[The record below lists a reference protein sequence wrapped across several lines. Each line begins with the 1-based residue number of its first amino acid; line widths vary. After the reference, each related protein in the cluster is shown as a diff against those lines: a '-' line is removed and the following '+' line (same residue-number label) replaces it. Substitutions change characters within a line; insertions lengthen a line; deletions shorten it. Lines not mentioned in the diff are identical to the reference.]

1 MIKLSV
7 FTVATPELDPTELAA
22 IVKKAGL
29 QGIEWRFTETP
40 AEVKN
45 EPPSFWGNNRS
56 TISPSGGE
64 SELERF
70 KQAADQSG
78 VKTVSVTPYLR
89 AGDLASTE
97 EVLSA
102 ARYMGAS
109 FIRLGVPG
117 YDRTKSFDELFELAR
132 TYLKEAE
139 GLCKQYGVKGLIE
152 IHHGTLSASASG
164 ARRLVE
170 GLDPNWI
177 GILFDPGNTVHEGFE
192 NYKMAL
198 ELLGPYLAHV
208 HVKNAG
214 WSVKGAAEDGSAIW
228 HSEWASL
235 KDGMVPWKQVI
246 ADLVAVGYD
255 GYIGVEDFSKQ
266 FSNSEDM
273 LNHFSEYMGTL
284 LAEFKSNV

>member
-1 MIKLSV
+1 MKLSV
-7 FTVATPELDPTELAA
+7 FTVATPELDPAELAA
-22 IVKKAGL
+22 VVKKSGL
-29 QGIEWRFTETP
+29 QGIEWRFKETP

-45 EPPSFWGNNRS
+45 EAPSFWGNNRS

-70 KQAADQSG
+70 KLATEQAG
-78 VKTVSVTPYLR
+78 VKTVSVTPYLQ

-97 EVLSA
+97 EVLRA

-109 FIRLGVPG
+109 YIRLGVPG
-117 YDRTKSFDELFELAR
+117 YDRTRSFDELFELAR
-132 TYLKEAE
+132 TYLKESE

-170 GLDPNWI
+170 GLDPEWI
-177 GILFDPGNTVHEGFE
+177 GVLFDPGNTVHEGFE

-208 HVKNAG
+208 HVKNGG
-214 WSVKGAAEDGSAIW
+214 WSVKGTAEDGSAIW
-228 HSEWASL
+228 HSEWAGL

-246 ADLVAVGYD
+246 ADLLAVGYD
-255 GYIGVEDFSKQ
+255 GYLGVEDFSKQ
-266 FSNSEDM
+266 FPNSEDM
-273 LNHFSEYMGTL
+273 LNHFSDYMGAL
-284 LAEFKSNV
+284 LAELQSDV